1 MTSPFKLS
9 TTFVQE
15 FDAVLL
21 RYGCTKNNQAFR
33 KCQMSRQ
40 KFHYIKNGKH
50 VSKRTVFH
58 VAIGLG
64 FSFEETQVLLGK
76 LGYGFSDCD
85 LLDVIVK
92 YYLEDGN
99 PDIYEVD
106 EELRRNGI
114 PCFIKE
120 DEDAPLENVA

>member
-15 FDAVLL
+15 FESTLL
-21 RYGCTKNNQAFR
+21 RHGYEKSNIAYN
-33 KCQMSRQ
+33 KCQMVKQ
-40 KFHYIKNGKH
+40 KFHYIRKGLH
-50 VSKRTVFH
+50 TSKSAVFH
-58 VAIGLG
+58 IAVGLG
-64 FSFEETQVLLGK
+64 FSYEETDILLRK

-92 YYLEDGN
+92 FYLEDGN

-106 EELRRNGI
+106 EELRRHGL

-120 DEDAPLENVA
+120 DEDAPMAA